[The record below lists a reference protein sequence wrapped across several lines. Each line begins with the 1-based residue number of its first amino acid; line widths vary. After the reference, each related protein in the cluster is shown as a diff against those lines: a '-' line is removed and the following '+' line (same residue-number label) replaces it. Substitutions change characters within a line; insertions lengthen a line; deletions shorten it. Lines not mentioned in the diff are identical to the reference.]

1 MDDYDLTL
9 QHQHD
14 AAMQTMRLADPDRA
28 EELLKEY
35 FGAGS
40 STWTGWDQHFID
52 YIEEHRKT
60 GLIYGTIG
68 DGWHFLISV
77 ADQTGFWVCA
87 REGMRGKGFL
97 QPKGVAALTDVAVEK
112 KLISR

>member
-1 MDDYDLTL
+1 MEDYDLEH

-14 AAMQTMRLADPDRA
+14 AAMQTMRAADPDRA

-35 FGAGS
+35 FGAGG

-60 GLIYGTIG
+60 GLIYGSIG
-68 DGWHFLISV
+68 DGWHFLI
-77 ADQTGFWVCA
+77 AHQDQSGFWVCA
-87 REGMRGKGFL
+87 REGLKGKGFL
-97 QPKGVAALTDVAVEK
+97 RPKSVAALTEVAIEK
-112 KLISR
+112 KLVIR